1 MFGTACNKTLSRSP
15 ETNSSKWQDTSV
27 WSESVVVAV
36 CRTMARSI
44 LSAANAKNGTIQLAK
59 IFLAQQWRKKASS
72 TAARAR
78 DWPSLNWEQ
87 PKLITI
93 MNLMHLSFITL
104 LLLINYVLYRWNRSF
119 PRYTTI
125 IKKSIFR
132 CNAGISVL
140 MKTGVWVLWSN
151 SSPLGL
157 ENTLNLIRYLF
168 LGFEKPQFGSST
180 YLA

>member
-59 IFLAQQWRKKASS
+59 IFLAQQWRKKASG

-104 LLLINYVLYRWNRSF
+104 LLLINYVLYHWNRSV

-125 IKKSIFR
+125 IKNQSSDVMQV
-132 CNAGISVL
+132 SVFWWRR
-140 MKTGVWVLWSN
+140 G
-151 SSPLGL
+151 
-157 ENTLNLIRYLF
+157 
-168 LGFEKPQFGSST
+168 FGS
-180 YLA
+180 YGQIPHRWDWKIL